1 MQLEQLSL
9 DEFTSKIAS
18 KDPYP
23 GGGGCSAALA
33 AMGVSLGDMVV
44 ELTVGK
50 KTYADVEDEM
60 QAAKL
65 KLLEMRKKFLRLVS
79 QDAEQFEPLS
89 KAYGIPK
96 DQPGRDEELERC
108 LKLAA
113 ATPLEIFELTCEAL
127 DMFDFLAKKG
137 SKLAVSDAATGA
149 AFLKAALKGAAINVR
164 ANTKLM
170 KDRDYA
176 GKLDK
181 QLEQGLSKYGEIADE
196 VFDHIY

>member
-89 KAYGIPK
+89 EAYGIPK
-96 DQPGRDEELERC
+96 DDPGRDEELERC

-170 KDRDYA
+170 KDSAYA
-176 GKLDK
+176 ESLDK
-181 QLEQGLSKYGEIADE
+181 QLEEGLAKYGSIADE
-196 VFDHIY
+196 VFDLIY

>member
-96 DQPGRDEELERC
+96 DDPGRDEELERC
-108 LKLAA
+108 LKLAS

-181 QLEQGLSKYGEIADE
+181 QLEAGLAKYGEIADE

>member
-196 VFDHIY
+196 VFDYIY

>member
-96 DQPGRDEELERC
+96 DDPGRDEELERC
-108 LKLAA
+108 LRLAA
-113 ATPLEIFELTCEAL
+113 ATPLEIFRLSCEAL

-137 SKLAVSDAATGA
+137 SRLAVSDAATGA

-170 KDRDYA
+170 KDSAYA
-176 GKLDK
+176 ESLDK
-181 QLEQGLSKYGEIADE
+181 QLEEGLEKYGSIADE
-196 VFDHIY
+196 VFDLIY